1 MMLTTSNTNIGLIS
15 NLNTLI
21 EINRDAVMG
30 FMRAAEGM
38 TDSGWYPQFNN
49 FTRRH
54 QMFINDLEKF
64 VISLSGEPASER
76 VATGVFRHA
85 WLDISNAASRG
96 DENLILA
103 ECLRGENM
111 VLHVYETVLQHELP
125 ASVFQVLQTHYDE
138 LRNELSHIKGAQQT
152 KYESR

>member
-1 MMLTTSNTNIGLIS
+1 MMTKTIDTKTGLVK
-15 NLNTLI
+15 NLNILI

-38 TDSGWYPQFNN
+38 TGSGWYPQFNA

-54 QMFINDLEKF
+54 QMYINDLEKL

-85 WLDISNAASRG
+85 WLDISNAASSG
-96 DENLILA
+96 DETMIVV
-103 ECLRGENM
+103 ECLRGATM
-111 VLHVYETVLQHELP
+111 VLHHYETLLQQALP
-125 ASVFQVLQTHYDE
+125 AAVFEILQAHSDE
-138 LRNELSHIKGAQQT
+138 LEDERSYIEGVRKVRP
-152 KYESR
+152 ESK